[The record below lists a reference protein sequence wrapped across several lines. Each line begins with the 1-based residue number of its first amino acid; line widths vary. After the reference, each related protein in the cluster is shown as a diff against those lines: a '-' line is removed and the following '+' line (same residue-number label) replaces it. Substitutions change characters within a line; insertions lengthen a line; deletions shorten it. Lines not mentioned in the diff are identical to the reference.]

1 MNEKVYMFD
10 KNFASREPFSGQVA
24 VLKCPR
30 VSTSRVITI
39 IFINMDRSGHVV
51 FRNYIVFA
59 ILCIFDGFT
68 WKRKLDWAKFDVYR
82 MELEIFHAACVHENI
97 F

>member
-1 MNEKVYMFD
+1 
-10 KNFASREPFSGQVA
+10 
-24 VLKCPR
+24 
-30 VSTSRVITI
+30 
-39 IFINMDRSGHVV
+39 MDRSGHVV

-82 MELEIFHAACVHENI
+82 MELEIFHAACVHENV